1 MGDGGECDGEEIKND
16 ASLWRKPERKKTGG
30 YARTD
35 NGKTKFGLERRW
47 CREES
52 QSSV

>member
-16 ASLWRKPERKKTGG
+16 ASLWRKPERKKRAGMQ
-30 YARTD
+30 
-35 NGKTKFGLERRW
+35 GLTTAK
-47 CREES
+47 